1 MRNADAGAKPNAAL
15 TAYVTLS
22 LIWIGTACRTRT
34 KLTSATCAASTISDI
49 GINHV
54 KLISHM
60 KKQNLKRAAELDYQ
74 LMIMEAAE
82 KVLRKDQDCKVV
94 LQDVKGV
101 LPDVVLPHSFVY
113 DLLIKVKAQIN
124 VINNEIE
131 TL

>member
-1 MRNADAGAKPNAAL
+1 
-15 TAYVTLS
+15 
-22 LIWIGTACRTRT
+22 
-34 KLTSATCAASTISDI
+34 
-49 GINHV
+49 
-54 KLISHM
+54 M

-113 DLLIKVKAQIN
+113 DLLAKVKAQIN

>member
-1 MRNADAGAKPNAAL
+1 
-15 TAYVTLS
+15 
-22 LIWIGTACRTRT
+22 
-34 KLTSATCAASTISDI
+34 
-49 GINHV
+49 
-54 KLISHM
+54 M